1 MTFPQLYTMTSYSLL
16 SSTIRIAEYVKLA
29 KKTGYKAV
37 AITDLNVMHGVIE
50 FYEACQKEK
59 IQAIIGMTLEYTID
73 NSEQLAKI
81 VLYAKNLTG
90 YQNLMQISSAKMTN
104 PANFSLEAIR
114 NFCSDLYAVMPIEQ
128 GEITFNFEQKNE
140 KLDILVEKLTSYF
153 DTGSFFIGATI
164 DKNPQ
169 VNYPLFHY
177 FEIHNLPLIAWQKVC
192 YLTSEEGF
200 ASEVLKHINDGTQ
213 MNIGLNTK
221 DIKKQ
226 GPNFLRDS
234 LEAKEQ
240 LASILGK
247 EAIVNAESIA
257 SNCQFEIPLHQRLLP
272 HYPLED
278 NKNAGEY
285 LEKLCW
291 EQLVLRVPNRTSS
304 YEERLKKELTII
316 HEMGFDDYFLI
327 VWDVMD
333 YAHRKK
339 IVTGAGRGSAA
350 GSLVSYVLSI
360 TDVDPIK
367 YDLLFERFL
376 NPERRSM
383 PDIDLD
389 IPDDR
394 REEILVY
401 VREKYGYHHMAQI
414 ATFGTMAAKMV
425 LRDIARVFGLSQ
437 SESNRWSAAVPNAL
451 KMTLQKAYQ
460 ESKQLVDLVQLNE
473 TNRLLFETAIHLEG
487 LPRHVSTHAAGVVIS
502 DKNLLE
508 LIPLQPGS
516 NDILLTQFTM
526 NDVEKIGLLKM
537 DFLGLRNLSII
548 DRAVKSIRRVNHT
561 EIILNQIP
569 LDDVETLHL
578 FQKGET
584 SGVFQFESA
593 GIRNVLRKLGP
604 TNIEDIAAVNAL
616 YRPGPMQNIDVFVRR
631 KKGLEAINYPDPILE
646 PILKNTYGI
655 IVYQEQ
661 IIQVASEMA
670 GFSLGQADI
679 LRRAVSKKKKDVL
692 DEEREHFV
700 AGALK
705 QGHKEESANTIYDYI
720 ERFANYGFNR
730 SHAFAYSFIGFQM
743 AYLKVHYPAAFYTAI
758 LHSVRHNPNKIKEYI
773 GEARKNKQK
782 IVSPSINK
790 SHYSFYLSDQNEIMF
805 GFSSL
810 KGIRRDFIQNI
821 IDERKARGAYRTFDQ
836 FLLRLSGK
844 WLKKEMIEP
853 LIAIGAF
860 DELSSNR
867 RQLMG
872 DLDSKIQNIVY
883 SGGSEDLFKTL
894 ELKEVEVA
902 DYTLEEKLE
911 LEEQYLGVYLSGHP
925 TEEFKKARLA
935 KQVMMISDVAQ
946 GKQARLL
953 VYVKDI
959 RVIRTKKGEQMAFVE
974 VDDMTGS
981 LSLTVFPSIFRT
993 LRNKI
998 EKNRVYFVE
1007 GKIEKSNYNQELQLL
1022 VDKIMQADELERT
1035 IANVTCYLKI
1045 PSGENESFQL
1055 RQVHEIL
1062 KNNKGSSPVILF
1074 YEKNKKKLVLG
1085 EENWVDYSGAIE
1097 EQLQEILGVENVV
1110 FK

>member
-16 SSTIRIAEYVKLA
+16 SSTIRIEEYVKLA
-29 KKTGYKAV
+29 KKLGYE
-37 AITDLNVMHGVIE
+37 AIAIADLNVMHGAIE
-50 FYEACQKEK
+50 FYEVCQKENIK
-59 IQAIIGMTLEYTID
+59 AIIGLTLEYTTD
-73 NSEQLAKI
+73 DSEQLAKL

-90 YQNLMQISSAKMTN
+90 YQHLMQISSAKMTD
-104 PANFSLEAIR
+104 PSNFKLEKVKE
-114 NFCSDLYAVMPIEQ
+114 FCSNLYAVMPVEQ
-128 GEITFNFEQKNE
+128 GEITFAFEQKKE
-140 KLDILVEKLTSYF
+140 KIDKIVTRITSYF
-153 DTGSFFIGATI
+153 DKESFFIGAST
-164 DKNPQ
+164 DNNPK
-169 VNYPLFHY
+169 VNYPLFHF
-177 FEIHNLPLIAWQKVC
+177 FETSNLSLLAWQKVC
-192 YLTSEEGF
+192 YLTSEQGF

-213 MNIGLNTK
+213 INNRLNT
-221 DIKKQ
+221 INKQ
-226 GPNFLRDS
+226 GLDFLRS
-234 LEAKEQ
+234 SVEAKEQ
-240 LASILGK
+240 LISLFGSK
-247 EAIVNAESIA
+247 AIANAESVA
-257 SNCQFEIPLHQRLLP
+257 LNCQLDIPLHQRLLP
-272 HYPLED
+272 HFPID
-278 NKNAGEY
+278 NTQRADQF

-291 EQLVLRVPNRTSS
+291 EKLSIRVPDYPNV
-304 YEERLKKELTII
+304 YEERLKKELSII

-333 YAHRKK
+333 YAHQKK

-394 REEILVY
+394 REEILAY
-401 VREKYGYHHMAQI
+401 VRGKYGHHHMAQI

-425 LRDIARVFGLSQ
+425 LRDVARVFGLSQ

-451 KMTLQKAYQ
+451 KMTLKKAYQ
-460 ESKQLVDLVQLNE
+460 ESKKLVELVQLNE
-473 TNRLLFETAIHLEG
+473 TNQLLFETAVYLEG

-508 LIPLQPGS
+508 LIPLQTGS

-548 DRAVKSIRRVNHT
+548 DRAIKAIRRVNHT

-569 LDDVETLHL
+569 LDDDETLRL
-578 FQKGET
+578 FRKGET

-604 TNIEDIAAVNAL
+604 TSIEDIAAVNAL
-616 YRPGPMQNIDVFVRR
+616 YRPGPMQNIDLFIRR
-631 KKGLEAINYPDPILE
+631 KKGLEAISYPDPILE
-646 PILKNTYGI
+646 PILMNTYGV

-661 IIQVASEMA
+661 IMQVASKMA

-692 DEEREHFV
+692 DEERKHFV
-700 AGALK
+700 AGALS
-705 QGHKEESANTIYDYI
+705 QGHKEENANTIYDYI

-730 SHAFAYSFIGFQM
+730 SHAFAYSIIGFQM

-773 GEARKNKQK
+773 GEARKNKQE

-790 SHYSFYLSDQNEIMF
+790 SHYSFYLNDQNKIMF

-810 KGIRRDFIQNI
+810 KGIRRDFIQYI
-821 IDERKARGAYRTFDQ
+821 IDERNERGSYHSFDQ
-836 FLLRLSGK
+836 FLLRLSDK

-860 DELSSNR
+860 DELSPNR
-867 RQLMG
+867 RQLMD
-872 DLDSKIQNIVY
+872 DLDGKIQNIIY
-883 SGGSEDLFKTL
+883 SSGSEDLFKTL
-894 ELKEVEVA
+894 ELKEAKVV

-925 TEEFKKARLA
+925 TEEFRKIRLA
-935 KQVMMISDVAQ
+935 KQVMMISEISK
-946 GKQARLL
+946 GKQVRLL
-953 VYVKDI
+953 VYVKDV

-974 VDDMTGS
+974 ADDMTGS
-981 LSLTVFPSIFRT
+981 LSLTVFPTIFRS

-998 EKNRVYFVE
+998 KKNHVYFVE
-1007 GKIEKSNYNQELQLL
+1007 GKVEKSNYNQELQLL
-1022 VDKIMQADELERT
+1022 VDTIIQADELEKS
-1035 IANVTCYLKI
+1035 IANITGYLKI
-1045 PSGENESFQL
+1045 PTGENESLVLKQI
-1055 RQVHEIL
+1055 HEII
-1062 KNNKGSSPVILF
+1062 KKNKGSSPVVLY
-1074 YEKNKKKLVLG
+1074 YESSNKKIVLG
-1085 EENWVDYSGAIE
+1085 EENWLNYSDTVE
-1097 EQLQEILGVENVV
+1097 EQLKRILGVQNVV

>member
-16 SSTIRIAEYVKLA
+16 SSTIRITEYVKLA
-29 KKTGYKAV
+29 KKMGYE
-37 AITDLNVMHGVIE
+37 AIAIADLNVMHGAIE
-50 FYEACQKEK
+50 FYEACQKETIK
-59 IQAIIGMTLEYTID
+59 PIIGLTLEYLTED
-73 NSEQLAKI
+73 SEQLAKL
-81 VLYAKNLTG
+81 VLYAKNLAG
-90 YQNLMQISSAKMTN
+90 YQNLMQISSAKMTHHT
-104 PANFSLEAIR
+104 NFKLAEIKE
-114 NFCSDLYAVMPIEQ
+114 FCSDLFAVMPTEE
-128 GEITFNFEQKNE
+128 GEITFAFEQKLE
-140 KLDILVEKLTSYF
+140 KTDKILEKLTSYF
-153 DTGSFFIGATI
+153 DEGSFFVGTTI
-164 DKNPQ
+164 ASNPK
-169 VNYPLFHY
+169 VNYPLFHF
-177 FEIHNLPLIAWQKVC
+177 FETHNIPLLAWQKVC
-192 YLTSEEGF
+192 YLTSDEGF
-200 ASEVLKHINDGTQ
+200 ASEVLKHIDDGTQ
-213 MNIGLNTK
+213 MSSLNTNK
-221 DIKKQ
+221 IKKQ
-226 GPNFLRDS
+226 GLDFLRSPSDM
-234 LEAKEQ
+234 EEQ
-240 LASILGK
+240 LVPLSGQKAF
-247 EAIVNAESIA
+247 ANAELLA
-257 SNCQFEIPLHQRLLP
+257 ANCQLEIPLHQRLLP
-272 HYPLED
+272 HFPLDD
-278 NKNAGEY
+278 NQNAGQF

-291 EQLVLRVPNRTSS
+291 ERLTIRVPDYTSI
-304 YEERLKKELTII
+304 YEERLKKELSII

-394 REEILVY
+394 REEILIY
-401 VREKYGYHHMAQI
+401 VREKYGHHHMAQI

-425 LRDIARVFGLSQ
+425 LRDVARVFGLSQ

-451 KMTLQKAYQ
+451 KMTLKQAYQ
-460 ESKQLVDLVQLNE
+460 ESKKLVELVQLNE
-473 TNRLLFETAIHLEG
+473 TNQLLFETAVHLEG

-548 DRAVKSIRRVNHT
+548 DRAVKSIRRVEHI

-569 LDDVETLHL
+569 LDDAETLKL

-604 TNIEDIAAVNAL
+604 TSIEDIAAVNAL
-616 YRPGPMQNIDVFVRR
+616 YRPGPMQNIDLFIRR
-631 KKGLEAINYPDPILE
+631 KKGLEAISYPDSILE

-679 LRRAVSKKKKDVL
+679 LRRAVSKKKKEVL
-692 DEEREHFV
+692 DEERKHFV
-700 AGALK
+700 AGALE
-705 QGHKEESANTIYDYI
+705 QGHTEENATTIYDYI

-743 AYLKVHYPAAFYTAI
+743 AYLKVHHPAAFYTAI

-773 GEARKNKQK
+773 GEARKNKQE
-782 IVSPSINK
+782 IISPSINK
-790 SHYSFYLSDQNEIMF
+790 SHYSFYLSEENEIMF

-810 KGIRRDFIQNI
+810 KGTRRDFIQHI
-821 IDERKARGAYRTFDQ
+821 LDERKERGPYRSFDQ

-860 DELSSNR
+860 DELSPNR
-867 RQLMG
+867 RQLMD
-872 DLDSKIQNIVY
+872 DLGGKIQNIVY

-925 TEEFKKARLA
+925 TEKFKKTRLA
-935 KQVMMISDVAQ
+935 KQVMMISDATQ
-946 GKQARLL
+946 GKQVRLL
-953 VYVKDI
+953 VYVKDV

-974 VDDMTGS
+974 VDDLTGS
-981 LSLTVFPSIFRT
+981 LSLTVFPTIFRT

-998 EKNRVYFVE
+998 EKNHVYFVE
-1007 GKIEKSNYNQELQLL
+1007 GKVEKSNYNQELQLL
-1022 VDKIMQADELERT
+1022 VDKIIQANELEQS
-1035 IANVTCYLKI
+1035 IADVICYLKI
-1045 PSGENESFQL
+1045 PAGENEAFL
-1055 RQVHEIL
+1055 LTKIHETI
-1062 KNNKGSSPVILF
+1062 KKNKGSSPVVLY
-1074 YEKNKKKLVLG
+1074 YESSKKKVVLG
-1085 EENWVDYSGAIE
+1085 EENWLNYSDAIE
-1097 EQLQEILGVENVV
+1097 VQLQEILGVENVV

>member
-29 KKTGYKAV
+29 KKMGYKAI
-37 AITDLNVMHGVIE
+37 AITDLNVMHGAIE
-50 FYEACQKEK
+50 FYEACQKEN
-59 IQAIIGMTLEYTID
+59 IQAIIGLTLEYITD
-73 NSEQLAKI
+73 DSEQVAKI
-81 VLYAKNLTG
+81 VLYAKNLAG
-90 YQNLMQISSAKMTN
+90 YQNLMQISSAKMTQSV
-104 PANFSLEAIR
+104 NFNIEVVKD
-114 NFCSDLYAVMPIEQ
+114 FCSDLFAVMPVEQ
-128 GEITFNFEQKNE
+128 GEITFAFEQKNE
-140 KLDILVEKLTSYF
+140 KLDKIVEKLTSYF
-153 DTGSFFIGATI
+153 DIDSFFIGTTI

-169 VNYPLFHY
+169 TNYPLFHY
-177 FEIHNLPLIAWQKVC
+177 FDTHNLPLVAWQKVC
-192 YLTSEEGF
+192 YLTSDEGF

-213 MNIGLNTK
+213 MNISINTNA
-221 DIKKQ
+221 ITKQ
-226 GPNFLRDS
+226 GPEFLRDS
-234 LEAKEQ
+234 SEAQQQ
-240 LASILGK
+240 LTSLLGE
-247 EAIVNAESIA
+247 EAIANAESIVG
-257 SNCQFEIPLHQRLLP
+257 NCCLEIPLHQRLLP

-278 NKNAGEY
+278 NQNAGDF

-291 EQLVLRVPNRTSS
+291 ERLNLRVPDHTEI

-376 NPERRSM
+376 NPERHSM

-394 REEILVY
+394 REEILAY
-401 VREKYGYHHMAQI
+401 VREKYGHHHMAQI

-425 LRDIARVFGLSQ
+425 LRDVARVFGLSQ

-451 KMTLQKAYQ
+451 KMTLKKAYQ
-460 ESKQLVDLVQLNE
+460 ESKKLVELVQLNE
-473 TNRLLFETAIHLEG
+473 TNRLLFETAVHLEG

-548 DRAVKSIRRVNHT
+548 DRAVKAIRRVDHT

-569 LDDVETLHL
+569 LDDTETLQL

-604 TNIEDIAAVNAL
+604 TSIEDIAAVNAL
-616 YRPGPMQNIDVFVRR
+616 YRPGPMQNIDLFVRR
-631 KKGLEAINYPDPILE
+631 KKGLEAISYPDPILE

-692 DEEREHFV
+692 DEERKHFI
-700 AGALK
+700 AGALA
-705 QGHKEESANTIYDYI
+705 QGHKEENANTIYDYI

-773 GEARKNKQK
+773 GEARKNKQE
-782 IVSPSINK
+782 IVPPSINK

-810 KGIRRDFIQNI
+810 KGIRRDFIQHI
-821 IDERKARGAYRTFDQ
+821 LDERKERGLYRSFDQ

-860 DELSSNR
+860 DELSPNR
-867 RQLMG
+867 RQLMD
-872 DLDSKIQNIVY
+872 DLDGKIQNIVY

-902 DYTLEEKLE
+902 DYALEEKLE

-925 TEEFKKARLA
+925 TEEFKKTRLA
-935 KQVMMISDVAQ
+935 KQVMMVSDIAQ
-946 GKQARLL
+946 GRQVRLL
-953 VYVKDI
+953 VYVKDV

-981 LSLTVFPSIFRT
+981 LSLTVFPTVFRT

-998 EKNRVYFVE
+998 EKNQVYFVE

-1022 VDKIMQADELERT
+1022 VDRIIQANEIEQS
-1035 IANVTCYLKI
+1035 IADVTCYLKI
-1045 PSGENESFQL
+1045 PIGENEAQHL
-1055 RQVHEIL
+1055 NQVHEVI
-1062 KNNKGSSPVILF
+1062 KKNKGLSPVVLY
-1074 YEKNKKKLVLG
+1074 YESSKRKLVLG
-1085 EENWVDYSGAIE
+1085 EENWLNYSDTVE
-1097 EQLQEILGVENVV
+1097 EQLQGILGVGNVV